1 MRELTTDALI
11 RLTAIALERIAFLM
25 AEPADPPSGGDLA
38 SRLAPPLPAASCYA
52 RIDYRG
58 PERGEVVLAA
68 SDGFAQKL
76 AAGLLGV
83 DTDSPDAASAGRD
96 ALRELANI
104 IGGSLIC
111 ELGGAR
117 CPFSIG
123 LPTGCDASAVPT
135 SPTAVA
141 TLDVEGERLEVHW
154 TRTAI
159 AQAA

>member
-1 MRELTTDALI
+1 MRELTTDALV
-11 RLTAIALERIAFLM
+11 RLTAIALERTAFLM
-25 AEPADPPSGGDLA
+25 AESAEPPCGSDLPG
-38 SRLAPPLPAASCYA
+38 RLGEPLPPANCYA

-68 SDGFAQKL
+68 SPGFAQKL

-83 DTDSPDAASAGRD
+83 DPDSSEAATAGND

-104 IGGSLIC
+104 VAGSLIC
-111 ELGGAR
+111 ELGGER

-123 LPTGCDASAVPT
+123 LPAGCGGDALPAN
-135 SPTAVA
+135 PTAVA

-154 TRTAI
+154 TRNAM